1 MDFSA
6 HTTPYIL
13 VAYGVSI
20 IAIGALIAWRM
31 ARLKK
36 AQREEKARKDSMS

>member
-13 VAYGVSI
+13 VAFGVSI
-20 IAIGALIAWRM
+20 FAIGALIAWRM

-36 AQREEKARKDSMS
+36 AQADEQATKS